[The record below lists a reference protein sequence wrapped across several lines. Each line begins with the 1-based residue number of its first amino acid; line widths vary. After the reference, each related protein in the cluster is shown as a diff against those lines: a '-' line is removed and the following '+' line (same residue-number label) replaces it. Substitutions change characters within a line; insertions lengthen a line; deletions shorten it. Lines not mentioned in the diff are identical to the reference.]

1 MLNYFT
7 INTVAEIIC
16 FITALLCLTKDT
28 SFYWRWLILFL
39 LITCIAEITGIYCK
53 RLYLADKAHVPS
65 NAWVY
70 NVLIVFQASF
80 FSLIFHHFL
89 SRFFKSKPIIISGLA
104 FLAAVYCY
112 EIFLHGFFVYVELT
126 NTTMSVLLVLY
137 SLYYYFCLIKDD
149 TFVNLKRDANFWWV
163 TGVLFFYFGTTV
175 FNVFYEQLTAIVLA
189 TKHDLKYLKY
199 FHSFFNV
206 ILYGFWSYAII
217 CRKWMITK
225 PNY

>member
-1 MLNYFT
+1 
-7 INTVAEIIC
+7 
-16 FITALLCLTKDT
+16 
-28 SFYWRWLILFL
+28 
-39 LITCIAEITGIYCK
+39 
-53 RLYLADKAHVPS
+53 
-65 NAWVY
+65 
-70 NVLIVFQASF
+70 
-80 FSLIFHHFL
+80 
-89 SRFFKSKPIIISGLA
+89 
-104 FLAAVYCY
+104 
-112 EIFLHGFFVYVELT
+112 
-126 NTTMSVLLVLY
+126 MSVLLVLY